1 MTELLENAVS
11 VTMSFF
17 ILQESS
23 PARLGGGHESD
34 SFKVSVPVD
43 QANEILLQL
52 RYIFHTKYIVNRDY

>member
-43 QANEILLQL
+43 
-52 RYIFHTKYIVNRDY
+52 